1 VLSCCRATGTARAS
15 EQRSASENGTSVREA
30 KSLQATSEL
39 TTVLRVSQSL
49 TSSSKRCTPIRRTNR
64 SGATMPGSSSWVRD
78 VRACRTL
85 HPALTTS
92 CASAP
97 SAAVLER
104 EIALIDELLELEPA
118 SKCASL
124 TLLSRRARSLTA
136 ACL

>member
-30 KSLQATSEL
+30 KSLQATSGL
-39 TTVLRVSQSL
+39 TTVLRLSQSL
-49 TSSSKRCTPIRRTNR
+49 TSSSKRCTPIRRTSP
-64 SGATMPGSSSWVRD
+64 SGATTPGSSSWVRD
-78 VRACRTL
+78 ARACRTL

-92 CASAP
+92 GASAP

-124 TLLSRRARSLTA
+124 TLLSRRALS
-136 ACL
+136 